1 MYVQYIEIIELNN
14 FNVRTF
20 YFIELNN
27 FNERTFNFNKD

>member
-14 FNVRTF
+14 FNVRTS